1 MSKKEKKIIQNPSL
15 ASLIDQY
22 QDANLLS
29 DIERGLKKE
38 SALEVLLKDVE
49 YNPIIKSYRLEDK
62 NLTDL
67 STAISLNGII
77 NPLLVRKVNGKY
89 QVLTGYKRFYVAK
102 LLNLEKIPVVVRD
115 VDDDLMIYLV
125 LERLKN
131 KHEENILNKA
141 NAYQNILQ
149 EYQISR
155 NDIAYMTSSSVSQV
169 ANSLRL
175 LKLPNEIQEFIYQGK
190 LSFGQARSLIGLKP
204 SLQLDYA
211 ERIINKNLSV
221 REVEDLVANYKNN
234 SPYEDDIKKIKKKY
248 KAKTR
253 VTQNII
259 HLKFDKPDD
268 LKKFLA
274 YITKEE

>member
-67 STAISLNGII
+67 SAAISLNGII

-141 NAYQNILQ
+141 NAYQKILQ

-175 LKLPNEIQEFIYQGK
+175 LKLPDEIQEFIYQGK
-190 LSFGQARSLIGLKP
+190 LNFGQARSLIGLKP

-234 SPYEDDIKKIKKKY
+234 SPYEDDIKKIKRKY

-253 VTQNII
+253 VTKNII